1 LNQGFNHFKVHLQSP
16 SRNSKLTIQLKVG
29 ADAQDDLRRGLLIRK
44 IIDDPANM
52 PKDRAPIDPASIAG
66 KNAGPTGCV
75 LMVDANQVWDVPQAI
90 EYMKILEPI
99 KPWFIEEPTAPDDVV
114 GHAAIRKALKPYGIG
129 VATGEHAHNR
139 VGPRRWI
146 E

>member
-1 LNQGFNHFKVHLQSP
+1 
-16 SRNSKLTIQLKVG
+16 
-29 ADAQDDLRRGLLIRK
+29 
-44 IIDDPANM
+44 M

-139 VGPRRWI
+139 VSHVHGSFDKKLTSR
-146 E
+146 